1 MSNFET
7 AIKEIVR
14 IKEEIGLKA
23 HLLKMDTR
31 SEWDSLCKKVS
42 SLEQELEH
50 DLLTLAQK
58 IGHSEEEFFVGD
70 EQEIESLLA
79 EFQDLHNKTQD

>member
-14 IKEEIGLKA
+14 IKQEIGLKA
-23 HLLKMDTR
+23 HLLKLEAKT
-31 SEWDSLCKKVS
+31 EWEILSKKVIA
-42 SLEQELEH
+42 LEHELEH

-58 IGHSEEEFFVGD
+58 IGHAEEEFFVGD

-79 EFQDLHNKTQD
+79 EFQKLYDDTKS